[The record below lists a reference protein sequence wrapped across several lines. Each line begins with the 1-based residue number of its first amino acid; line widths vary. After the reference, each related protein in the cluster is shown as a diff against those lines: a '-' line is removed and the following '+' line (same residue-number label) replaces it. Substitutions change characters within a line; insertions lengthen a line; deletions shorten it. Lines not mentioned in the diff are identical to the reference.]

1 MDEFWVSI
9 PNHPDYEINNYGD
22 IRYCDTEILVRP
34 TVNRGYFRVRLDG
47 KRYYV
52 HQLMML
58 SFYPDDQNGHYI
70 NTATITDLLGYNS
83 GKQNYPGPATA
94 CFSVFERIFY
104 KALSFN
110 GPNKR
115 I

>member
-1 MDEFWVSI
+1 MDEFWVNI

-22 IRYCDTEILVRP
+22 IRYCDAEILVRP

-58 SFYPDDQNGHYI
+58 SFYPDEQNGHYI
-70 NTATITDLLGYNS
+70 KHIDGDKSNNCLSNLCFAGSFSDL
-83 GKQNYPGPATA
+83 
-94 CFSVFERIFY
+94 
-104 KALSFN
+104 
-110 GPNKR
+110 
-115 I
+115 

>member
-1 MDEFWVSI
+1 MDEFWVNI

-22 IRYCDTEILVRP
+22 IRYCDTEIMVRL

-58 SFYPDDQNGHYI
+58 SFYPDEQNGHYI
-70 NTATITDLLGYNS
+70 KHIDGDKSNNCLSNLCFAGPFSDL
-83 GKQNYPGPATA
+83 
-94 CFSVFERIFY
+94 
-104 KALSFN
+104 
-110 GPNKR
+110 
-115 I
+115 

>member
-22 IRYCDTEILVRP
+22 IRYCNTEILVRP

-47 KRYYV
+47 KRFYI

-58 SFYPDDQNGHYI
+58 SFYPDEQNNHYI
-70 NTATITDLLGYNS
+70 KHIDGDKSNNCLSNLCFAGPFSDL
-83 GKQNYPGPATA
+83 
-94 CFSVFERIFY
+94 
-104 KALSFN
+104 
-110 GPNKR
+110 
-115 I
+115 

>member
-1 MDEFWVSI
+1 MDEFWVNI

-58 SFYPDDQNGHYI
+58 SFCPDEQNGHYI
-70 NTATITDLLGYNS
+70 KHIDGDKSNNCLSNLCFAGPFSDL
-83 GKQNYPGPATA
+83 
-94 CFSVFERIFY
+94 
-104 KALSFN
+104 
-110 GPNKR
+110 
-115 I
+115 

>member
-1 MDEFWVSI
+1 MDEFWVNI

-22 IRYCDTEILVRP
+22 IRYRDTEILVRP

-58 SFYPDDQNGHYI
+58 SFYPDEQNGHYI
-70 NTATITDLLGYNS
+70 KHIDGDKSNNCLSNLCFAGPFSDL
-83 GKQNYPGPATA
+83 
-94 CFSVFERIFY
+94 
-104 KALSFN
+104 
-110 GPNKR
+110 
-115 I
+115 